1 VVGYFYTPIFGPNS
15 ALWLRGYLKK
25 AAVNDNCFVFICSIE
40 KIKWEKHMTLR
51 QLELFIAVAE
61 TRSFS
66 RGAELISLTQSTVS
80 QHIAA
85 LEEEFNTQLL
95 DRTSKGIFLTA
106 GGEVFLQH
114 ARRVLAER
122 DVLTQAMAGL
132 HGLEKATLKLGAS
145 NIPANYLIPCLLPVL
160 QLKHPGISL
169 HMKIGDSRD
178 VLDDLRSGKVELGIV
193 GGRVD
198 DEIFSYEPLLKDQ
211 LVMIV
216 GPDHPLKRCS
226 SVSLKELTDEL
237 FIVREEGSGTY
248 QALQK
253 AFLSAGIDP
262 DAFRVIARLGSNE
275 AVRRAVAA
283 GLGCAFVSDLSIQ
296 NNLRHGELI
305 KLDVDGLTIERQLWL
320 VKLRERTS
328 SPAAMAVSALLRHN
342 TVPNNFGQC
351 CLV

>member
-1 VVGYFYTPIFGPNS
+1 
-15 ALWLRGYLKK
+15 
-25 AAVNDNCFVFICSIE
+25 
-40 KIKWEKHMTLR
+40 MTFR

-66 RGAELISLTQSTVS
+66 RGAEASSLTQSTVS

-85 LEEEFNTQLL
+85 LEQETDTRLL

-122 DVLTQAMAGL
+122 DVLIQAMAGL
-132 HGLEKATLKLGAS
+132 HGLEKATLNLGAS

-160 QLKHPGISL
+160 QHRFPGISL
-169 HMKIGDSRD
+169 NMRIGDSSE
-178 VLDDLRSGKVELGIV
+178 VLAELKSGQVELGIV
-193 GGRVD
+193 GGRAAED
-198 DEIFSYEPLLKDQ
+198 DIYSYEPLLKDH

-216 GPDHPLKRCS
+216 GPDHPLKGSPSISINDLQQER
-226 SVSLKELTDEL
+226 

-262 DAFRVIARLGSNE
+262 ELFNVTARLGSNE

-283 GLGCAFVSDLSIQ
+283 GSGCAFVSDLSIQ
-296 NNLRHGELI
+296 NNLRHGELFKI
-305 KLDVDGLTIERQLWL
+305 DIEGLAIERQLWL
-320 VKLRERTS
+320 VRLCERTA
-328 SPAAMAVSALLRHN
+328 SPAAIAFSELIQQGAGL
-342 TVPNNFGQC
+342 NNLGQC
-351 CLV
+351 CNV